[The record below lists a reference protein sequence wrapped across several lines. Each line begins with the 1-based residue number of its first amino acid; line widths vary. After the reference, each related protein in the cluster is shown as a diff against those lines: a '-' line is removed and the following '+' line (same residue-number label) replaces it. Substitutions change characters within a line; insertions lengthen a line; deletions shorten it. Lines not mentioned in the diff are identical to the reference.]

1 MKKRIL
7 LFLSFLLP
15 LLINAGNIRLSA
27 SVDKTEVGLN
37 EYFTLTVT
45 CTGEGIRRMPEPK
58 LPSLLNFEVTGKS
71 TSQSTQISIING
83 RMNQTRTFEYNYTI
97 LPKKLGK
104 FTIPPATLKYKG
116 NIYKTEPVEITVVK
130 VVKRQSSPPKT
141 QQQFAFPDL
150 FQENRKSAPVH
161 GDIFIKAVPSGTK
174 VYQGQEV
181 DITYKLYTKFPILN
195 LQFTK
200 IPSYQN
206 FWVEKIFEA
215 KQLNTGEEI
224 YRGQKF
230 STAVLSKIA
239 LFPMHSGEYET
250 EQEKL
255 SCDIQ
260 TGDMFDLFGGSRR
273 INLVSNPIKIKVLP
287 LPSVKPADFSGGVG
301 NFTLSVKNKKDTLKV
316 GETGEMDIIIRGK
329 GNLKFLSAPKI
340 SFPEGFNTYEP
351 EVQDNIEFQG
361 GMHGKKICKYLFVPQ
376 SSGEYKISPI
386 HSSFFSPATGKY
398 YTLKTSP
405 IKIFVKQGP
414 AINTGISNPL
424 YEKQYNK
431 DINYIK
437 PDVNSL
443 KNISPVR
450 DIFVIMV
457 YLIGTILIPISF
469 AYKKH
474 TLLLVKDR
482 AYARRHR
489 SKKEVRKRLRDM
501 TKFLKEYKEEEFFG
515 AASHTILKFIG
526 DRYNLETYGM
536 KTDEIKD
543 ALKEKAIP
551 EKYVT
556 KVLEI
561 LKVCDIIRYMPG
573 SEKPDMKKVYQDV
586 KEILNALA

>member
-1 MKKRIL
+1 MKRIIL

-15 LLINAGNIRLSA
+15 SLINAENITLSA

-83 RMNQTRTFEYNYTI
+83 RMSQTRTFEYNYTI
-97 LPKKLGK
+97 VPKKVGK

-130 VVKRQSSPPKT
+130 AVKRQSPPPQT
-141 QQQFAFPDL
+141 QQQPAFPNL
-150 FQENRKSAPVH
+150 FQENSKSTPVQ
-161 GDIFIKAVPSGTK
+161 GNIFIKAIPSRTE
-174 VYQGQEV
+174 VYQGQEI
-181 DITYKLYTKFPILN
+181 DITYKLYTRFSILN

-215 KQLNTGEEI
+215 KQLNTREEI
-224 YRGQKF
+224 YRGQRF

-250 EQEKL
+250 EREKL
-255 SCDIQ
+255 SCEIQ
-260 TGDMFDLFGGSRR
+260 TGDVFDLFGGSRR
-273 INLVSNPIKIKVLP
+273 INLVSTPIKIKVLP
-287 LPSVKPADFSGGVG
+287 LPSVKPADFLGGVG
-301 NFTLSVKNKKDTLKV
+301 NFTLSVKNKKDTLRV
-316 GETGEMDIIIRGK
+316 GETGEMDIIIQGN
-329 GNLKFLSAPKI
+329 GNLKFLSAPEI

-351 EVQDNIEFQG
+351 EIQDKIEFQG

-376 SSGEYKISPI
+376 SPGEYKIPPI

-398 YTLKTSP
+398 YTLKIPS
-405 IKIFVKQGP
+405 IKIFVKQGQ
-414 AINTGISNPL
+414 AINTGVSTPL

-443 KNISPVR
+443 NNISPVQ

-489 SKKEVRKRLRDM
+489 SKKEVRKRLKDM
-501 TKFLKEYKEEEFFG
+501 TKFLKEHKEEEFFG

-551 EKYVT
+551 KKYVT
-556 KVLEI
+556 KVPEI
-561 LKVCDIIRYMPG
+561 LKICDIIRYMPG